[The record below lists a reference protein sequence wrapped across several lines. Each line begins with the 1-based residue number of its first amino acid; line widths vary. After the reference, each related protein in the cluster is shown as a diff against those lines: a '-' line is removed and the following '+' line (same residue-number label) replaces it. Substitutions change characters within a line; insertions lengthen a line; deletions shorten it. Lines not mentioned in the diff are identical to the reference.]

1 MDILYPH
8 PIRRTCDELYTGYG
22 EVRRREKMNYK
33 DMFIFLATVSG
44 FVTIFGSLVV
54 GVITENDKLM
64 FTIALVALGC
74 LVVFGSLAAGL
85 N

>member
-1 MDILYPH
+1 
-8 PIRRTCDELYTGYG
+8 
-22 EVRRREKMNYK
+22 MNYK